1 MTQKPAAEQAPTSA
15 AVQAPPRPSQHATAP
30 PLQENGTSSSTLPA
44 APPQQQQQQQ
54 QDSSQVSSAAV
65 PALLQTC
72 SRYMCY
78 FLHRLMEFREP
89 ELRALAD
96 MYGIQQLEIEP
107 IPQGQNP
114 GTLLML
120 GW

>member
-1 MTQKPAAEQAPTSA
+1 M
-15 AVQAPPRPSQHATAP
+15 
-30 PLQENGTSSSTLPA
+30 LPA
-44 APPQQQQQQQ
+44 ALPQQQQQQQ

-65 PALLQTC
+65 PALLKTC

-120 GW
+120 GWY